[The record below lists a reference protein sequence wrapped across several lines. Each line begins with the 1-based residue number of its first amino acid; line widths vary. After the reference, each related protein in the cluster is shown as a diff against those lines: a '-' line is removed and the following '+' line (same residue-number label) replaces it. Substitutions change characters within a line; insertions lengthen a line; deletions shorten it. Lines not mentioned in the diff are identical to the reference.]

1 MSSSALIRLSGFAAV
16 GAGVL
21 LVLTELL
28 YLVVGLEETISVEAA
43 SSGFFLFQ
51 GLVFLLAGI
60 LLLGG
65 LVGFYASRSEDMG
78 TLGLVGFLVAF
89 IGSALTVGAYWDGT
103 FVPPVLAQEAPELLG
118 TVPPPI
124 ILFAN
129 TVSFALL
136 TLGWLLFGL
145 AVLRSRVYP
154 RVVAVLLMVGAVL
167 AFFPLPFST
176 VVFGLAVAWMGFG
189 LLTGRVEAVQRLRV
203 LVKYV
208 STSAAAR

>member
-1 MSSSALIRLSGFAAV
+1 MSSSDLIRLSGFAAV

-21 LVLTELL
+21 FVLAELL
-28 YLVVGLEETISVEAA
+28 YLVVGLEETISVESA
-43 SSGFFLFQ
+43 SSGSFLFQ

-89 IGSALTVGAYWDGT
+89 IGSALAVGAYWDGT
-103 FVPPVLAQEAPELLG
+103 FVPPALAQEAPELLG

-145 AVLRSRVYP
+145 AVLRARVYP

-176 VVFGLAVAWMGFG
+176 VVFGLAVAWMGFA
-189 LLTGRVEAVQRLRV
+189 LLTGRVEAVQRPARV
-203 LVKYV
+203 
-208 STSAAAR
+208 S